1 MRREG
6 TNVLKRLVGAWR
18 FELQAS
24 CAQGRRATRLRYAPA
39 VIALLILRHF
49 LTVLLIF
56 TIVFTADCARMGYC
70 TVTVPMGAASRASA
84 DGGECLL
91 LFRRAWVCCSIEGQ
105 QFPAGVPGKSPR
117 HTISAEAQFIC
128 LGDAQQRNSA
138 RASCR

>member
-24 CAQGRRATRLRYAPA
+24 CAQGRRATRLRYAPT

-70 TVTVPMGAASRASA
+70 TVRGSAAAWRGSNFPQACRERVQDIPQVLKRISFVWAMRS
-84 DGGECLL
+84 GGILRE
-91 LFRRAWVCCSIEGQ
+91 
-105 QFPAGVPGKSPR
+105 
-117 HTISAEAQFIC
+117 H
-128 LGDAQQRNSA
+128 
-138 RASCR
+138 